1 MRNMEKLLMLAVLGI
16 CTGVVGAELAASQ
29 RGTLSRQLLSAQHTA
44 GQAENLVREANKLF
58 LEDKYQEAIARYIE
72 NEIIY
77 FFRDLV
83 GKFIRYD
90 PFCPRYVRC
99 NAYACS
105 RIFLIKLE

>member
-72 NEIIY
+72 AKQLFER
-77 FFRDLV
+77 FKSDECAKKV
-83 GKFIRYD
+83 KVCDDQIRK
-90 PFCPRYVRC
+90 C
-99 NAYACS
+99 
-105 RIFLIKLE
+105 